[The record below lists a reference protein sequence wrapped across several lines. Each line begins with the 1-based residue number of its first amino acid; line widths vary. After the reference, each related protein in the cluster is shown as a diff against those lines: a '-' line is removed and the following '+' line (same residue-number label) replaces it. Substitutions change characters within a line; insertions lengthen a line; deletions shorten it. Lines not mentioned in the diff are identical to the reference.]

1 MSKPN
6 EFKKLVAEIGRR
18 MAGRWSANAA
28 GGNISLRTDD
38 QIYISPRFA
47 DYKWGWQLEP
57 EQIISGPI
65 NDDTL
70 LSHPNFSREGRAHLA
85 IYRAFPEAKAIIHAH
100 PFYVMPFCAASKP
113 IEPVIDAATI
123 YGTVEPVAYAA
134 PNSQELAENIVAG
147 LRGKEQLM
155 TDFAAPVIMPKHG
168 VMIAGKDLY
177 AALETL
183 VKIDMNAWCVLAQK
197 ML

>member
-6 EFKKLVAEIGRR
+6 EFNELVAEIGRR

-28 GGNISLRTDD
+28 GGNISLRADD

-47 DYKWGWQLEP
+47 DYKWGWQLKP
-57 EQIISGPI
+57 EQIVSGPI

-85 IYRAFPEAKAIIHAH
+85 IYRAFPQAKAIIHAH
-100 PFYVMPFCAASKP
+100 PFYVMPFCAAGKP
-113 IEPVIDAATI
+113 LEPVIDAATI
-123 YGTVEPVAYAA
+123 FGTVEPVPYAA

-168 VMIAGKDLY
+168 VMIAGKDLC

>member
-1 MSKPN
+1 MSFLHPPD
-6 EFKKLVAEIGRR
+6 EFVAEIGRR
-18 MAGRWSANAA
+18 MAARWSANAA
-28 GGNISLRTDD
+28 GGNISLRTGD

-57 EQIISGPI
+57 EQIVSGPI

-70 LSHPNFSREGRAHLA
+70 LSHPNFSREGKAHLA

-100 PFYVMPFCAASKP
+100 PFYVMPFCAAGKSLP
-113 IEPVIDAATI
+113 PVLDATAI
-123 YGTVEPVAYAA
+123 YGPVENVPYAP
-134 PNSQELAENIVAG
+134 PNSQQLADNIVAG

-155 TDFAAPVIMPKHG
+155 ADFAAPVLMPKHG

-183 VKIDMNAWCVLAQK
+183 IKIDMNAWCILAQK